1 MQAKI
6 LFSDD
11 LHFHKRNF
19 KSLIEAVETQNY
31 DVEYNQEHKD
41 WMALYGDYANKFGSL
56 SGYYNLLE
64 RLNKKD
70 LFSYE
75 VRGINVYEVARAELL
90 AYVIPMK
97 ELYKSNL
104 SDDVE
109 EVYGYIYD
117 NCKEELLLN
126 MSAAL
131 FWLDFWYNKV
141 VVNKKKYTHVFT
153 FSGSNIY
160 SKALVKVCQSTISR
174 VFVTETSLTGNDYY
188 IEEKNSHLANNSDIK
203 LLAVKRKHLDAL
215 NNDNSPYNTR
225 IKAINKLNLS
235 KNKNVTQPYSEL
247 DDIKFDN
254 ENKLVTILGQVVN
267 DYSVI
272 ETKFGYLSTVYAYK
286 QLIKEIIEHTDYN
299 VVFKSHPW
307 EESKTNC
314 EFDITYQEII
324 KFVESEISDS
334 DKERI
339 KVIKDYDID
348 MLLKVSEHVVLLNSQ
363 SGIEAA
369 SHGIK
374 PVILGNA
381 FYSRFGFTSNCRS
394 IKDVLNVLTTT
405 RGSLTLKEYDN
416 YELFLTLYLE
426 KHLFSVN
433 PSGIKKV
440 INEIFI
446 PYNKI
451 QFVTKQKPVKE
462 VTENSKIDMEHSE
475 LVEELV
481 ELSAASQIKN
491 GIVYFFTDFEKFK
504 KKLKNKL

>member
-1 MQAKI
+1 MKAKI
-6 LFSDD
+6 LFSDN

-19 KSLIEAVETQNY
+19 KSLIEAVENQNY
-31 DVEYNQEHKD
+31 DVEYNQEYKD
-41 WMALYGDYANKFGSL
+41 WMALYGDYTNKFSSL

-64 RLNKKD
+64 RLDKKE
-70 LFSYE
+70 LFCYE
-75 VRGINVYEVARAELL
+75 VRGVNVYEVARAELL
-90 AYVIPMK
+90 AYIIPVK
-97 ELYKSNL
+97 ELYKSDL
-104 SDDVE
+104 SDDVR
-109 EVYGYIYD
+109 EVYSYIYD

-160 SKALVKVCQSTISR
+160 SKALIKTCQSTISR

-247 DDIKFDN
+247 DDVKFDN

-272 ETKFGYLSTVYAYK
+272 ETKFGYLSTVHVYK
-286 QLIKEIIEHTDYN
+286 LLIKEIVENTDYN
-299 VVFKSHPW
+299 IVFKSHPW
-307 EESKTNC
+307 EENKTNC
-314 EFDITYQEII
+314 EFDITYQEIV
-324 KFVESEISDS
+324 KFIESEIS

-348 MLLKVSEHVVLLNSQ
+348 MLLKESEHVVLLNSQ

-369 SHGIK
+369 RHGIK

-381 FYSRFGFTSNCRS
+381 FYSGFGFTSNCRS
-394 IKDVLNVLTTT
+394 IQEVLNVLTTT
-405 RGSLTLKEYDN
+405 RGSLTLEEYDN
-416 YELFLTLYLE
+416 YELFLTLYIE

-433 PSGIKKV
+433 PSGMKKV
-440 INEIFI
+440 INEVFTPYHKI
-446 PYNKI
+446 P
-451 QFVTKQKPVKE
+451 FVTKAKPVKE
-462 VTENSKIDMEHSE
+462 VIKEKGEIDVEHSAV
-475 LVEELV
+475 VEELV

-491 GIVYFFTDFEKFK
+491 GIVYFFTDFDKFK